1 MASEAKLE
9 KSDSIHFTD
18 ADFLL
23 DFADLTLEKVRESRL
38 SPVPHPTTSTFPTLR
53 HIYNSHSHT
62 PHTPQQIGASVSVPC
77 PSTCCFPTLRHMYNS
92 HSHTPH
98 TPQQIGAGN
107 FAAVWQGTYR
117 SGPVAIKR
125 QTLLEKEL
133 DKYLEKEMAILKTV
147 SHPNLLRFIGACRE
161 GKHVYIVTE
170 LLEANLEEVLDR
182 KDVPLGWRLRV
193 EIAHECAS
201 ALAYLHERK
210 LIHRDMK
217 TANVVLDQVR
227 LLQPLG
233 IVLIPYINRVH
244 TIRQSPMRLHD
255 HMMLCPT
262 HVSEALRPEKSSPV
276 SLAHPPLT
284 PLSLLIP
291 RSLPAHTS
299 RRRPPPS
306 SRATRASWTL
316 ASRGRRPS
324 RGGPRR

>member
-1 MASEAKLE
+1 MASEGKLE
-9 KSDSIHFTD
+9 KADSIHFTD

-23 DFADLTLEKVRESRL
+23 DFADLTLEKVSESL
-38 SPVPHPTTSTFPTLR
+38 LLPIPLCSTSTPHPHMST
-53 HIYNSHSHT
+53 
-62 PHTPQQIGASVSVPC
+62 
-77 PSTCCFPTLRHMYNS
+77 
-92 HSHTPH
+92 HTPH

-210 LIHRDMK
+210 LIHRDIK

-233 IVLIPYINRVH
+233 IIVH
-244 TIRQSPMRLHD
+244 
-255 HMMLCPT
+255 
-262 HVSEALRPEKSSPV
+262 
-276 SLAHPPLT
+276 
-284 PLSLLIP
+284 
-291 RSLPAHTS
+291 HTS
-299 RRRPPPS
+299 IESTPYANPLCVP
-306 SRATRASWTL
+306 TTT
-316 ASRGRRPS
+316 
-324 RGGPRR
+324 